1 VGQSEGC
8 HRLKIKSMRVPNN
21 TARMLAIFAGLLMF
35 AGAAQADKIVLK
47 NGRQI
52 VAYNVQEDG
61 DKIRYETPAGE
72 LSLPKSIVDHI
83 EKGGLMP
90 VMESPAAAAANLNMT
105 PPPME
110 ATANAA
116 EIDQAAVH
124 DGAIDREYILH
135 IERDA
140 HGGNLKANEK
150 AALAH
155 HAAAQFELAH
165 GELDQAL
172 GDERTAITFLPD
184 QPVLLINVAYL
195 YLKKSEFKQSVDYLE
210 KAKRVATDNADVY
223 KLEGWAYYGMNRPDQ
238 AVAEWKKALAL
249 RPDADTQAAL
259 DKALKDKAEEESYRE
274 NESAHFQLKYNGAA
288 EPALAHDVLH
298 VLEAHYES
306 IASELNYTP
315 PEPIGVVLYTQ
326 DAFADITRAPG
337 WVGALNDG
345 RIRVPVQGLT
355 GVDSELSRVLKHEL
369 THSFIQ
375 QKTRG
380 RAPTWIQ
387 EGVAQWMEGKRSD
400 ENAAV
405 LVQIYEGGQA
415 APLGKLEGSWMGLPA
430 DVARYA
436 YAWALANIEYI
447 VETQGMADVERILD
461 RIAAGGSTEEALKE
475 ILHDDYEDLMRS
487 TADYLKKGSGR

>member
-1 VGQSEGC
+1 MRGRKHTAKILTLFVGMLVC
-8 HRLKIKSMRVPNN
+8 ALA
-21 TARMLAIFAGLLMF
+21 AR
-35 AGAAQADKIVLK
+35 ADKIVLK

-52 VAYNVQEDG
+52 VAYNVSEDG
-61 DKIRYETPAGE
+61 DKIRYETSAGE
-72 LSLPKSIVDHI
+72 LSIPKSIVDHI

-90 VMESPAAAAANLNMT
+90 VMESPAAAAANLNMA

-110 ATANAA
+110 ATGNAA
-116 EIDQAAVH
+116 EIDHAAVH
-124 DGAIDREYILH
+124 DGFIDREYIARV
-135 IERDA
+135 EGEAR
-140 HGGNLKANEK
+140 GGSATANQK

-165 GELDQAL
+165 GDLEHAL
-172 GDERTAITFLPD
+172 SEERTAVQFQPD
-184 QPVLLINVAYL
+184 HPVLLMDVAYL
-195 YLKKSEFKQSVDYLE
+195 YLKKSEFKQSVEYLE
-210 KAKRVATDNADVY
+210 KAKRASADNPDIY

-238 AVAEWKKALAL
+238 AVVEWKKALAL

-259 DKALKDKAEEESYRE
+259 DKALRDKAEEESYKE
-274 NESAHFQLKYNGAA
+274 NESAHFQLKYNGTA
-288 EPALAHDVLH
+288 EPTLAREVLH
-298 VLEAHYES
+298 VLEAHYTHIE
-306 IASELNYTP
+306 SELNYTP

-326 DAFADITRAPG
+326 QGFADITQAPG

-355 GVDSELSRVLKHEL
+355 GVDAELSRVLKHEL

-375 QKTRG
+375 QKTHG

-405 LVQIYEGGQA
+405 LVQVYDQGQA
-415 APLGKLEGSWMGLPA
+415 APLGKLEGSWMGLPG

-436 YAWALANIEYI
+436 YAWALANIEYV
-447 VETQGMADVERILD
+447 VETQGMGDVERILD
-461 RIAAGGSTEEALKE
+461 RIAAGGSTEDALKAV
-475 ILHDDYEDLMRS
+475 LHDDYGDLMRS
-487 TADYLKKGSGR
+487 TAEYLKKSYVH

>member
-1 VGQSEGC
+1 MTALSNSARLVVLLVGLLGC
-8 HRLKIKSMRVPNN
+8 AA
-21 TARMLAIFAGLLMF
+21 TAR
-35 AGAAQADKIVLK
+35 ADKIVLK

-52 VAYNVQEDG
+52 VAFNVIEDG
-61 DKIRYETPAGE
+61 DKVRYQTSAGE
-72 LSLPKSIVDHI
+72 LSIPKSIVDHI
-83 EKGGLMP
+83 ERGGLMP
-90 VMESPAAAAANLNMT
+90 VTESPATAAANLNMA

-110 ATANAA
+110 ATADATA
-116 EIDQAAVH
+116 IDQAAVH
-124 DGAIDREYILH
+124 DGSIDRDYIARA
-135 IERDA
+135 EGEAR
-140 HGGNLKANEK
+140 GGAAKANEK

-165 GELDQAL
+165 GDLEHAS
-172 GDERTAITFLPD
+172 GDERTAITFLPE
-184 QPVLLINVAYL
+184 QPVLLMNVAYL

-210 KAKRVATDNADVY
+210 RAKRVAADNADIY
-223 KLEGWAYYGMNRPDQ
+223 KLEGWAYYGMNRTDE

-249 RPDADTQAAL
+249 KPDVETQAAL
-259 DKALKDKAEEESYRE
+259 DKALRDKEEEENYKE
-274 NESAHFQLKYNGAA
+274 NESAHFQLKYNGA
-288 EPALAHDVLH
+288 EQPALAREVLH
-298 VLEAHYES
+298 TLEAHFATIE
-306 IASELNYTP
+306 SELNYTP

-326 DAFADITRAPG
+326 QAFADITRAPG

-355 GVDSELSRVLKHEL
+355 SVDSELSRVLKHEL

-405 LVQIYEGGQA
+405 LVQVYEQGQA
-415 APLGKLEGSWMGLPA
+415 APLERMEGSWMGLS
-430 DVARYA
+430 DSVARYA

-447 VETQGMADVERILD
+447 VDSDGMGDVERILD
-461 RIAAGGSTEEALKE
+461 HIAVGGSTEDALKE
-475 ILHDDYEDLMRS
+475 VLHDDYGELMRS
-487 TADYLKKGSGR
+487 TAEYLKKNYVH

>member
-1 VGQSEGC
+1 
-8 HRLKIKSMRVPNN
+8 
-21 TARMLAIFAGLLMF
+21 MLMLFAGMLLC
-35 AGAAQADKIVLK
+35 AIATRADKIVLK

-52 VAYNVQEDG
+52 VAYNVSEDG
-61 DKIRYETPAGE
+61 DKIRYETAAGE
-72 LSLPKSIVDHI
+72 LSIPKSIVDHI

-90 VMESPAAAAANLNMT
+90 VTESPATAAANLNIT

-124 DGAIDREYILH
+124 DGAIDREYIARL
-135 IERDA
+135 EGEA
-140 HGGNLKANEK
+140 HGGNAKANEK

-155 HAAAQFELAH
+155 HAAAQFELARGDMEH
-165 GELDQAL
+165 AL
-172 GDERTAITFLPD
+172 SDERTAITYLPE
-184 QPVLLINVAYL
+184 QPVLLMNVAYL
-195 YLKKSEFKQSVDYLE
+195 YLKKSEFKQSIEYLE
-210 KAKRVATDNADVY
+210 RAKRVSSDNADIY

-238 AVAEWKKALAL
+238 AVQEWKKSLAL
-249 RPDADTQAAL
+249 KPDVETQAAL
-259 DKALKDKAEEESYRE
+259 DKALRDKQEEENYKE

-288 EPALAHDVLH
+288 QPALAREVLH
-298 VLEAHYES
+298 TLETHYTTIE
-306 IASELNYTP
+306 SELNYTP
-315 PEPIGVVLYTQ
+315 PEQIGVVLYTQ
-326 DAFADITRAPG
+326 QAFSDITRAPG

-387 EGVAQWMEGKRSD
+387 EGVAQWMEGKKSD

-405 LVQIYEGGQA
+405 LLQIYDGGQA
-415 APLGKLEGSWMGLPA
+415 APLGRLEGSWMGLPG
-430 DVARYA
+430 DVAQYA
-436 YAWALANIEYI
+436 YAWALANVEYI
-447 VETQGMADVERILD
+447 VETQGMGDVERILD
-461 RIAAGGSTEEALKE
+461 RIAAGGTTEDALKE
-475 ILHDDYEDLMRS
+475 VLHDDYGDLMRS
-487 TADYLKKGSGR
+487 TTEYLKKNYGR